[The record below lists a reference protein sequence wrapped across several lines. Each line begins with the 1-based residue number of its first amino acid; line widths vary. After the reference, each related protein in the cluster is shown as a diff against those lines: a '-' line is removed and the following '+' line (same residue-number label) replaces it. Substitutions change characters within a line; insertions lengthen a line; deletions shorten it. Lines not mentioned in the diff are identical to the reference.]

1 MRLPWNKPET
11 AVADP
16 RQTAEYRAGF
26 TDAVLDYSLRQAS
39 GNAGASA
46 TETAAVIFGMG
57 CLQAAFSMA
66 DVEPEELRPTLTP
79 MVLGAMA
86 QQLALKGN
94 SVWDI
99 LVNEGDPF
107 PTLRAGTATEISGGP
122 DPRSWIYQMAFE
134 GTERNR
140 NPGTPLQRRGTRS
153 HQCRP
158 AEPWQGFSSLSLAG
172 VTAALLANIE
182 QRISEEAN
190 ARVGRLLTY
199 PDGTSASTIAGVR
212 GDLQAMAGGYSV
224 VETGGAGFRAG
235 LPGGNPA
242 DWTLTHFGPQIPA
255 TSLQARTEAV
265 RDVLGAMRV
274 PAVLLLGGDGAS
286 YREGYRQFL
295 TMGVNPKAEVLAEEL
310 SAKLGQSITFSFRRL
325 AAADIASRARA
336 MGVMVSAGL
345 PLDVAQALADLT
357 E

>member
-1 MRLPWNKPET
+1 MWPFSKPET

-107 PTLRAGTATEISGGP
+107 PTLRAGTVETITGGP
-122 DPRSWIYQMAFE
+122 DPRGWIYQMAFE
-134 GTERNR
+134 GPSATETLVRLYSDVVHARIN
-140 NPGTPLQRRGTRS
+140 TDPLK
-153 HQCRP
+153 
-158 AEPWQGFSSLSLAG
+158 PWQGFSSLSLAG
-172 VTAALLANIE
+172 VTATLLANIE

-190 ARVGRLLTY
+190 ARVGYLLNY
-199 PDGTSASTIAGVR
+199 PDGTSDTTISGIR
-212 GDLQAMAGGYSV
+212 GDVGAMRGGV
-224 VETGGAGFRAG
+224 MLAETGGAGFRAG
-235 LPGGNPA
+235 LPGGNPS
-242 DWTLTHFGPQIPA
+242 DWRKTRLGAEIPA

-310 SAKLGQSITFSFRRL
+310 SAKLGANVELSFRRL

-336 MGVMVSAGL
+336 MGAMVTAGL
-345 PLDVAQALADLT
+345 TTDTAQALADLT

>member
-1 MRLPWNKPET
+1 MWPFSKPET

-26 TDAVLDYSLRQAS
+26 TDAVLDYALRQAG

-107 PTLRAGTATEISGGP
+107 PTLRAGTVETITGGP
-122 DPRSWIYQMAFE
+122 DPRGWIYQMAFE
-134 GTERNR
+134 GPSATETLVRLYSDVVHARIN
-140 NPGTPLQRRGTRS
+140 TDPLK
-153 HQCRP
+153 
-158 AEPWQGFSSLSLAG
+158 PWQGFSSLSLAG
-172 VTAALLANIE
+172 VTAALLASVE

-190 ARVGRLLTY
+190 ARVGYLLNY
-199 PDGTSASTIAGVR
+199 PDGTSDTTINGIR
-212 GDLQAMAGGYSV
+212 GDVGAMRGGV
-224 VETGGAGFRAG
+224 MLAETGGAGFRAG
-235 LPGGNPA
+235 LPGGNPS
-242 DWTLTHFGPQIPA
+242 DWRKTRLGAEIPA

-265 RDVLGAMRV
+265 RDCSGGNACAGRPVAWRRRCKLPGGLQAIFDHGRQPQGGSLGRRAVRKARTV
-274 PAVLLLGGDGAS
+274 DNVQFPAVGGSGHSESGAGDG
-286 YREGYRQFL
+286 RNGI
-295 TMGVNPKAEVLAEEL
+295 GG
-310 SAKLGQSITFSFRRL
+310 SA
-325 AAADIASRARA
+325 A
-336 MGVMVSAGL
+336 
-345 PLDVAQALADLT
+345 
-357 E
+357 

>member
-1 MRLPWNKPET
+1 MWPFSKPET

-57 CLQAAFSMA
+57 CLQAAFSVA

-107 PTLRAGTATEISGGP
+107 PTLRAGMVETITGGP
-122 DPRSWIYQMAFE
+122 DPRGWLYQMAFE
-134 GTERNR
+134 GPSATETLVRLYSDVIHARIN
-140 NPGTPLQRRGTRS
+140 TDPLK
-153 HQCRP
+153 
-158 AEPWQGFSSLSLAG
+158 PWQGYSSLTLAG
-172 VTAALLANIE
+172 VTAATLANIE

-190 ARVGRLLTY
+190 ARVGYLLNY
-199 PDGTSASTIAGVR
+199 PDGTSDSTIGGIR
-212 GDLQAMAGGYSV
+212 GDVGSMRGGV
-224 VETGGAGFRAG
+224 MLAETGGAGFRAG
-235 LPGGNPA
+235 LPGGNPS
-242 DWTLTHFGPQIPA
+242 DWRKTRLGAEIPA

-295 TMGVNPKAEVLAEEL
+295 TMGVNPMAEVVAEEL
-310 SAKLGQSITFSFRRL
+310 SAKLGADVRFSFRRL

-345 PLDVAQALADLT
+345 PIDVAQALADLT